1 MNTFAAVLQE
11 SIQVC
16 LMNIQE
22 KIDKDGKI
30 DKMKRLMKK
39 TYVKP
44 EAHVNEIEVCQM
56 MAASDP
62 TARTEKLQEEEYI
75 WDEE

>member
-1 MNTFAAVLQE
+1 MQE

-22 KIDKDGKI
+22 KI

>member
-1 MNTFAAVLQE
+1 MSTFAAVLQE

-22 KIDKDGKI
+22 KIDK
-30 DKMKRLMKK
+30 MKRLMKK

-44 EAHVNEIEVCQM
+44 EAHVSEIEVCQM

>member
-1 MNTFAAVLQE
+1 
-11 SIQVC
+11 
-16 LMNIQE
+16 MNIQE
-22 KIDKDGKI
+22 KI

-44 EAHVNEIEVCQM
+44 EAHVSEIEVCQM

>member
-1 MNTFAAVLQE
+1 MQE

-16 LMNIQE
+16 LINIQG
-22 KIDKDGKI
+22 KIDKDEKI

>member
-1 MNTFAAVLQE
+1 MQE

-22 KIDKDGKI
+22 KIDKDEKI

>member
-1 MNTFAAVLQE
+1 
-11 SIQVC
+11 
-16 LMNIQE
+16 
-22 KIDKDGKI
+22 
-30 DKMKRLMKK
+30 MKK

-56 MAASDP
+56 MAASDVAAK
-62 TARTEKLQEEEYI
+62 ARTEELQEDEYI

>member
-1 MNTFAAVLQE
+1 MQE

-22 KIDKDGKI
+22 KIDKDEKI

-62 TARTEKLQEEEYI
+62 TAITEKLQEEEYI

>member
-1 MNTFAAVLQE
+1 MQE

-22 KIDKDGKI
+22 KIDKDEKI

-44 EAHVNEIEVCQM
+44 EAHVSEIEVCHQM

-62 TARTEKLQEEEYI
+62 TARTENMSVSEEEFL
-75 WDEE
+75 WDD

>member
-1 MNTFAAVLQE
+1 MKT
-11 SIQVC
+11 
-16 LMNIQE
+16 
-22 KIDKDGKI
+22 
-30 DKMKRLMKK
+30 KRLMKK

>member
-1 MNTFAAVLQE
+1 
-11 SIQVC
+11 
-16 LMNIQE
+16 MNIQE
-22 KIDKDGKI
+22 KIDKDEKI

-56 MAASDP
+56 MAASA
-62 TARTEKLQEEEYI
+62 ARTEKLQEEEYI

>member
-1 MNTFAAVLQE
+1 
-11 SIQVC
+11 
-16 LMNIQE
+16 MNIQE
-22 KIDKDGKI
+22 KI

-44 EAHVNEIEVCQM
+44 EARVNEIEVCQM
-56 MAASDP
+56 MAASA
-62 TARTEKLQEEEYI
+62 ARTEKLQEEEYI

>member
-1 MNTFAAVLQE
+1 
-11 SIQVC
+11 
-16 LMNIQE
+16 MNIQE

-44 EAHVNEIEVCQM
+44 EARVNEIEVCQM
-56 MAASDP
+56 MAASAP

>member
-1 MNTFAAVLQE
+1 MQE

-22 KIDKDGKI
+22 KIDKDEKI

-62 TARTEKLQEEEYI
+62 TARTEKLQEEVYI

>member
-1 MNTFAAVLQE
+1 MQE

-16 LMNIQE
+16 LINIQE
-22 KIDKDGKI
+22 KIDKDEKI

-44 EAHVNEIEVCQM
+44 EAHVSEIEVCQM
-56 MAASDP
+56 MAASA
-62 TARTEKLQEEEYI
+62 ARTEKLQEEEYI